1 MVNSKLFQQ
10 LLASGRED
18 VAYGASLDGSASA
31 SISVPNK
38 VREEW
43 GGCVLLLGRLIL
55 DCCALSFYFVHSR
68 FLARLCFLSFSSVL
82 LLLLLSTNHFLSFFS
97 TNPRRILSLILIS
110 FLALLTRF

>member
-43 GGCVLLLGRLIL
+43 GQVASFCLG
-55 DCCALSFYFVHSR
+55 D
-68 FLARLCFLSFSSVL
+68 
-82 LLLLLSTNHFLSFFS
+82 
-97 TNPRRILSLILIS
+97 
-110 FLALLTRF
+110 